1 MNSSA
6 ICCGIYGVPVLA
18 LLDNSRTHYVE
29 PLLDLLRQHP
39 RLRMEHFSSY
49 APEPNSEEG
58 VWSLAKRE
66 PAQGCPND
74 VDELMDDLIR
84 SIDAI
89 RSSPRKL
96 RGCIPPIRA
105 SLSFALAIAFFTQ
118 SSIIQ
123 KKSGQGLDRARN
135 LRYPIQEGGLGC
147 GRSKHAV
154 FRHGVGTCSYPTVR
168 RRDENRLRHMTPHQ
182 QSAVIYPSPCA
193 SHCRLL
199 DI

>member
-105 SLSFALAIAFFTQ
+105 SLSFALAIAVFTQ

-123 KKSGQGLDRARN
+123 KNLARALTGQEIYG
-135 LRYPIQEGGLGC
+135 IQYRRVAWAVV
-147 GRSKHAV
+147 GRSTQ
-154 FRHGVGTCSYPTVR
+154 FSGTV
-168 RRDENRLRHMTPHQ
+168 
-182 QSAVIYPSPCA
+182 SAPALTQRSGGETRIDCVT
-193 SHCRLL
+193 
-199 DI
+199 